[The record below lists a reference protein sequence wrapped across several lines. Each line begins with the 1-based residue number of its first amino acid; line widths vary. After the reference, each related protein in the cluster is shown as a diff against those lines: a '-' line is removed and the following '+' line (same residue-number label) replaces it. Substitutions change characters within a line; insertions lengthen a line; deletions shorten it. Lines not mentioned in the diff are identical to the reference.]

1 MLQNSDG
8 GRGTGAKQTEGASDR
23 QSSSIITVNAA
34 FDFRPHTNAHC
45 QPPRPPSSHQN
56 SYHHSNAP
64 LSVPV
69 GMPAC
74 SPYPDLGT
82 GPVPTLRSH
91 EQSGVHSP
99 RCLPACLP
107 ACLAVWRRLLWKL
120 IHRQRTHFASVARR
134 LSSKTYTGMHTHTQG
149 DAHMQPSNGIE
160 CRAWF

>member
-107 ACLAVWRRLLWKL
+107 ACLPGCVAPVAMEANSQAENSLCVRGTEAVEQDV
-120 IHRQRTHFASVARR
+120 HRHA
-134 LSSKTYTGMHTHTQG
+134 HTHASG
-149 DAHMQPSNGIE
+149 RAH
-160 CRAWF
+160 AT